1 MPAFQAGLE
10 SQFCSEVN
18 TALRNRDA
26 IKLQSIILLEPPF
39 PPIYQQLIDSLKNKF
54 PAHDPNAENRLEDV
68 VKRLVGE
75 AGESEDDEGRPVA
88 GWNQIVSFLVGWMT
102 FIRDINLENL
112 LETYERL
119 SDLQQ

>member
-1 MPAFQAGLE
+1 MASFQAGLE
-10 SQFCSEVN
+10 STFCNEVN

-26 IKLQSIILLEPPF
+26 DKLQSILVLEPPF
-39 PPIYQQLIDSLKNKF
+39 EPIYQQLIASLQSKF
-54 PAHDPNAENRLEDV
+54 PSSDGKSEKRLEDV
-68 VKRLVGE
+68 VRRMVTETGE
-75 AGESEDDEGRPVA
+75 GEDGEGRPIA
-88 GWNQIVSFLVGWMT
+88 NWNPMVSFLVGWMA